1 MLEINVKINEQGLL
15 NPTDMLK
22 DENAEKV
29 FMLYDTKQNNFID
42 NFFINCGRAE
52 KSVISI
58 WYDDESKKYR
68 LSTDTLDS
76 LKEYNKHI
84 KVVDITDTIKMSINL
99 DIG

>member
-1 MLEINVKINEQGLL
+1 MLEINVKVNGQRLL
-15 NPTDMLK
+15 NPADMLK

-42 NFFINCGRAE
+42 NFFINCGRCE
-52 KSVISI
+52 KSVINI

-84 KVVDITDTIKMSINL
+84 KVVDVTDTIKLSINL
-99 DIG
+99 EI

>member
-1 MLEINVKINEQGLL
+1 MLEINVKVNGKELL
-15 NPTDMLK
+15 NPADMLK

-29 FMLYDTKQNNFID
+29 FMLYDLKKNDYIH
-42 NFFINCGRAE
+42 NFFINCGRCE
-52 KSVISI
+52 KSVINI

-68 LSTDTLDS
+68 LSTDTLAS

-84 KVVDITDTIKMSINL
+84 KVIDITDTINMSINL

>member
-1 MLEINVKINEQGLL
+1 MLEINVKLNEKELL

-42 NFFINCGRAE
+42 NFFINCGRGE

-68 LSTDTLDS
+68 LSTDTLAS

-84 KVVDITDTIKMSINL
+84 KVVDVTDTIKLSINL
-99 DIG
+99 EI

>member
-1 MLEINVKINEQGLL
+1 MLEINVKVNGKELL

-29 FMLYDTKQNNFID
+29 FMLYDTKQNNFTD

-52 KSVISI
+52 KSVINI

-68 LSTDTLDS
+68 LSTDTLAS

-84 KVVDITDTIKMSINL
+84 KVVDVTDTIKLSINL
-99 DIG
+99 EI